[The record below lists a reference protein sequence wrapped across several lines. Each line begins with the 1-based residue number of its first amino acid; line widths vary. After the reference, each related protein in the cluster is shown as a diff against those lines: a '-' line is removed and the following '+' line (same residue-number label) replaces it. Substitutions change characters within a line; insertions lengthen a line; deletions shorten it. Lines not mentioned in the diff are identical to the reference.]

1 MIKEKLKLSL
11 IDDYIKILSIENF
24 NLGVRKEILEEFDTN
39 VYLQTKT
46 LDLSLKTAYEFVF
59 KKIKAV
65 DMSYVILKR
74 EIESLP
80 KVYDVGLDKETLK
93 KNIHENFKYLKDI
106 NENLIKKIKKLSPA
120 ENDLKFLNQK
130 LAN

>member
-106 NENLIKKIKKLSPA
+106 NENLIKKIKKLSLA

>member
-1 MIKEKLKLSL
+1 LIKEKLKLSL

-106 NENLIKKIKKLSPA
+106 NENLIKKIKKLSLA

>member
-1 MIKEKLKLSL
+1 LIKEKLKLSL

-24 NLGVRKEILEEFDTN
+24 NLGVRKDILEEFDTN

-106 NENLIKKIKKLSPA
+106 NENLIKKIKKLSLA